1 MTPPWHKLHQNSFFL
16 PVVVTLKSLIDP
28 HSVILNLLNC
38 DSPLANSPLSHT
50 DPLQVLAQLLDSHPD
65 VCVLCAVSWKSIYTP
80 SSCKVWCESVFS
92 PINLTTFCISYL
104 LPWSALFFSPLCCT
118 FIVMKKKPDLTKL
131 TKFIWFI
138 GTCSENPHVR
148 VDNMCISLMCIWK
161 MQTHTLRSCCNY
173 KQRKHK
179 QMMFQICNRLQSAQ
193 SLKHTDSCWATLTD
207 SDWFWFT
214 CNEADVLA
222 VWWSGAFSCV
232 LTQYQQ

>member
-1 MTPPWHKLHQNSFFL
+1 MTCLLPTVHFLIPTPFRSWLSCWTPIQMFVFYVQCLEKVFIPLH
-16 PVVVTLKSLIDP
+16 P
-28 HSVILNLLNC
+28 
-38 DSPLANSPLSHT
+38 
-50 DPLQVLAQLLDSHPD
+50 
-65 VCVLCAVSWKSIYTP
+65 
-80 SSCKVWCESVFS
+80 VWCESVFS

-161 MQTHTLRSCCNY
+161 IQTHTLRSCYNY

-207 SDWFWFT
+207 SGSPVT
-214 CNEADVLA
+214 K
-222 VWWSGAFSCV
+222 
-232 LTQYQQ
+232 